1 MRSKNSGV
9 FYPFDLIFRQ
19 SKNHKTRIIIFVGSP
34 IDSDEKDLQRLAK
47 KLKKEKVNVDIVNFG
62 ETEENTEKLTNFV
75 STLNGKEGTGTYLR
89 TNSLCVYK
97 Y

>member
-1 MRSKNSGV
+1 MGAGLRPYLGMSHS
-9 FYPFDLIFRQ
+9 PFLDTPSYDVNHFRQ

-34 IDSDEKDLQRLAK
+34 IDSEEKDLQRLAK

-75 STLNGKEGTGTYLR
+75 STLNGKEGTGE
-89 TNSLCVYK
+89 
-97 Y
+97 